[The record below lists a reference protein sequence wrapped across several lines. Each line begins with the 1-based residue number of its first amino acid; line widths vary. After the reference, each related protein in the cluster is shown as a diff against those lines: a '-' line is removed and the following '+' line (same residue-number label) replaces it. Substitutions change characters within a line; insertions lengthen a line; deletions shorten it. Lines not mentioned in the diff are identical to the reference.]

1 MRSKQ
6 SATKPLANNRL
17 GRVDQFTR
25 PALFAALALTMVG
38 CDDGAGEAP
47 GAVSPG
53 EAAELDR
60 IAEELDARQLPP
72 EVIPDLSEPDHDL
85 QQVSGDDE

>member
-1 MRSKQ
+1 M
-6 SATKPLANNRL
+6 
-17 GRVDQFTR
+17 R
-25 PALFAALALTMVG
+25 PALLAALALALSG

-72 EVIPDLSEPDHDL
+72 EVIPDLREPGDDL